1 MLLFAK
7 FFGGLFLGWGIGAN
21 NTGNLFGTAV
31 GTGSVKYR
39 TAVICIAVFFII
51 GSALEGYKLYD
62 SYSFDKSGEFKVTF
76 SQAAVCTFAAA
87 LSITF
92 QTYLGIPTS
101 TTQNAIGGVMG
112 ISILSM
118 GLGGISWMKL
128 LAWMFCWIILPVA
141 AGVVSY
147 VSVKGFG
154 YVIQRAIKNMVLLN
168 LVFKIGLIACGC
180 YGAYAMGANNVV
192 VTTGPFYQAGFFGA
206 PGHLHAAFAATL
218 GGIAMAVGALTYG
231 KKVVATVG
239 KEITALDPFSALI
252 AVLAHS
258 IVVHFFTQLH
268 VPVSSSQAIVG
279 AVAGVGFVRG
289 VNTVNAKRL
298 LSIFSAWF
306 LSPVIAAVL
315 AIIIAYILGVH

>member
-21 NTGNLFGTAV
+21 NAANMFGTAV
-31 GTGSVKYR
+31 GTGSVKYK
-39 TAVICIAVFFII
+39 TAVVCVAIFVII
-51 GSALEGYKLYD
+51 GSVLEGYKLYD
-62 SYSFDKSGEFKVTF
+62 SYNFDKSGEFKVTF

-87 LSITF
+87 VSIVF

-118 GLGGISWMKL
+118 GLAGISWMKL
-128 LAWMFCWIILPVA
+128 LAWLFCWIILPVA

-147 VSVKGFG
+147 LGVKWIG
-154 YVIQRAIKNMVLLN
+154 YVIQRTVKRMVLLN
-168 LVFKIGLIACGC
+168 LVFKIGLIVCGC

-192 VTTGPFYQAGFFGA
+192 VTTGPFYQAGFFGD
-206 PGHLHAAFAATL
+206 PTHAHAVMAATL

-231 KKVVATVG
+231 KNVIRTVG
-239 KEITALDPFSALI
+239 KDITALDPFSALI
-252 AVLAHS
+252 AVLAHAL
-258 IVVHFFTQLH
+258 VVHFFTQLH

-289 VNTVNAKRL
+289 MNTVNAKKL
-298 LSIFSAWF
+298 GSIFSAWF
-306 LSPVIAAVL
+306 LSPVISAIL
-315 AIIIAYILGVH
+315 AIIIAYILGVR